1 MTILDALK
9 LVASRDGDRARDR
22 NDVGFSGQD
31 TIFANKLAEQDSLSP
46 KQEAYAAK
54 FVRKYRKQVYAMAN
68 PTCALKG
75 KARETAVVAFLA
87 SLTWQHASFT
97 EGAVE
102 PAKAKPSRGKVTGLV
117 GQNTNAVKG
126 FVVRMPRYDAE
137 LVAAIKALPNRQ
149 YKDDN
154 GDKKWTVGTTD
165 ADKVALAKV
174 VADFNLEASAECRA
188 LLGVS

>member
-9 LVASRDGDRARDR
+9 LVSSKDGDRASVR

-75 KARETAVVAFLA
+75 KAREAAVVAFLA
-87 SLTWQHASFT
+87 SLTWQHPSFT
-97 EGAVE
+97 DAAVE
-102 PAKAKPSRGKVTGLV
+102 PAKAQPSRGKVTGLV
-117 GQNTNAVKG
+117 TASNVLKG
-126 FVVRMPRYDAE
+126 FVVRMPRYDAG
-137 LVAAIKALPNRQ
+137 LVQALKTLPNRQ
-149 YKDDN
+149 YKDD
-154 GDKKWTVGTTD
+154 GDKRWTVGTTD
-165 ADKVALAKV
+165 ADKAGLAKI
-174 VADFNLEASAECRA
+174 VADFNLEASAECRT
-188 LLGVS
+188 LLGIA